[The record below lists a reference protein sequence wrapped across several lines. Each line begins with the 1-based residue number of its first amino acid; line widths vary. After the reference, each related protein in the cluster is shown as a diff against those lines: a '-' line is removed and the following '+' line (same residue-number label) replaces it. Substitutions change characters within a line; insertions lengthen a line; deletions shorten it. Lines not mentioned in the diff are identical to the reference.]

1 MGCEWEVAM
10 RALGG
15 IQVLIGLVIVAG
27 CGFYK
32 QAGNVAKL
40 DEKNGFRDVRLLTPL
55 SEFPDLQFVEL
66 KNGMGCF
73 KRPKEN
79 LTVGEATVGSIR
91 YCFYKGRL
99 ASVSLWG
106 AGAKTAGALVKEMRR
121 NYGNGEPFSMRQ
133 EDGTGPV
140 GEMWKGEKV
149 TAVLLF
155 VEHRSFPQ
163 MDVSEVA
170 VTVSANEILEEMDL
184 AGQTEELVGE
194 GKLDPPT
201 P

>member
-1 MGCEWEVAM
+1 M
-10 RALGG
+10 RAAGG
-15 IQVLIGLVIVAG
+15 AQILALLAMWAG
-27 CGFYK
+27 CAFH
-32 QAGNVAKL
+32 QQTGNVANL

-55 SEFPDLQFVEL
+55 TEFNDLEFVEL
-66 KNGMGCF
+66 KNGMACF
-73 KRPKEN
+73 KRRNED
-79 LTVGEATVGSIR
+79 LVVGDATVGTIR

-99 ASVSLWG
+99 GSISLWG
-106 AGAKTAGALVKEMRR
+106 AGAKTAGDLVRELRR
-121 NYGNGEPFSMRQ
+121 NYGNGEPFSLRK

-140 GEMWKGEKV
+140 GEMWKGERV

-170 VTVSANEILEEMDL
+170 VTLSANEILQEMDV
-184 AGQTEELVGE
+184 AGQVEELIGKRE
-194 GKLDPPT
+194 GNPAT

>member
-1 MGCEWEVAM
+1 M
-10 RALGG
+10 RALFG
-15 IQVLIGLVIVAG
+15 IHALMICVLLAG
-27 CGFYK
+27 CGYHR
-32 QAGNVAKL
+32 QLGSVANL
-40 DEKNGFRDVRLLTPL
+40 DEKNGFRDVRFLAPLT
-55 SEFPDLQFVEL
+55 EFHDLEFVEL
-66 KNGMGCF
+66 KNGMACF
-73 KRPKEN
+73 KRRNED
-79 LTVGEATVGSIR
+79 LAVGDAVLGSIR

-106 AGAKTAGALVKEMRR
+106 AGGKTAGELVQELRR
-121 NYGNGEPFSMRQ
+121 SYGNGEPFSMRK

-170 VTVSANEILEEMDL
+170 VTLSANEILEEMDAAGQVEEL
-184 AGQTEELVGE
+184 AGDS
-194 GKLDPPT
+194 KLEPPAR
-201 P
+201 